1 MSIANLSALGQAAT
15 SPAQPPR
22 RRHLP
27 WSEVTTIVLFL
38 APAVGLFVVFMVAP
52 VLYAAFVS
60 FFSWKGFG
68 PPKDFIGLQNY
79 AKILQDTVFM
89 KATIHGGTILLL
101 SVLVQ
106 LPLALGL
113 ALLVGR
119 DLPGR
124 AVFRTIFFMPYVL
137 AEVSTA
143 AIWRFTL
150 EADPQ
155 TGLVN
160 AVIRLLGLKTVP
172 WLGSLDT
179 VMFAIFIALTWKY
192 FGYHMLLYLAG
203 LQNIPAEVE
212 EAAKIDGASGLQTL
226 RYITIPLLGPTIR
239 LTVYLSV
246 LGSLQQ
252 FTTVQLMTKGGPAYA
267 SEMPVTYMY
276 NFGFIRFSYGYA
288 AAAAMLLFV
297 VCYIFSVLYQ
307 RFVMQQDV
315 AGAVE

>member
-15 SPAQPPR
+15 SPSQPNR
-22 RRHLP
+22 QRVR
-27 WSEVTTIVLFL
+27 WDEVSTIILFL
-38 APAVGLFVVFMVAP
+38 APAVILFLVFMVMP
-52 VLYAAFVS
+52 VLYAGFVS

-68 PPKDFIGLQNY
+68 PPTDFIGVDNY
-79 AKILQDTVFM
+79 AKILQDKVFM
-89 KATIHGGTILLL
+89 KAVIHGGTILLL
-101 SVLVQ
+101 SILVQ

-119 DLPGR
+119 ELRGR
-124 AVFRTIFFMPYVL
+124 AIFRTIFFMPYIL

-143 AIWRFTL
+143 AIWRFTI

-160 AVIRLLGLKTVP
+160 GVIKLLGLKTVP

-179 VMFAIFIALTWKY
+179 VMFAIFLALTWKF

-203 LQNIPAEVE
+203 LQNIPVEVE
-212 EAAKIDGASGLQTL
+212 EAASIDGANGFQTL
-226 RYITIPLLGPTIR
+226 RYITIPLLAPTIR
-239 LTVYLSV
+239 LTIYLSV
-246 LGSLQQ
+246 LGSVQQ

-297 VCYIFSVLYQ
+297 VCYIFSVVYQ